1 MFNKLLPWVISILL
15 AVVLV
20 VQFVQLRQLQ
30 TSLDTSNQLIS
41 EKMSLFDDKLG
52 RAKTL
57 LDNSGELI
65 KYLRIDIPD
74 DIQRDLSQVMAEIKT
89 IGKARL
95 SHETS
100 GGGKVLRSQDAAR
113 GERFNRRAPHEEPD
127 VHVAGGGTVSLGKK
141 TVDPSPTWKFS
152 DWRLHAELSVDDIFS
167 YRLNQSFDVLL
178 VEASRGEGSSTYLR
192 IWELDS
198 EGVRIEPPLQVEDF
212 KVVRRSRA
220 QSKFHLF
227 NPKLEIALVGKTS
240 LSNPSL
246 HFAPDLGISLMSY
259 GSTVD
264 DLTWRFLRV
273 GVNYTGDNIGVSLS
287 PVSYNLGKN
296 LPLVSN
302 VWISPMYIWSSNHNI
317 GLAIGGTL

>member
-95 SHETS
+95 SH
-100 GGGKVLRSQDAAR
+100 
-113 GERFNRRAPHEEPD
+113 
-127 VHVAGGGTVSLGKK
+127 
-141 TVDPSPTWKFS
+141 
-152 DWRLHAELSVDDIFS
+152 
-167 YRLNQSFDVLL
+167 
-178 VEASRGEGSSTYLR
+178 
-192 IWELDS
+192 
-198 EGVRIEPPLQVEDF
+198 
-212 KVVRRSRA
+212 
-220 QSKFHLF
+220 
-227 NPKLEIALVGKTS
+227 
-240 LSNPSL
+240 
-246 HFAPDLGISLMSY
+246 
-259 GSTVD
+259 
-264 DLTWRFLRV
+264 
-273 GVNYTGDNIGVSLS
+273 
-287 PVSYNLGKN
+287 
-296 LPLVSN
+296 
-302 VWISPMYIWSSNHNI
+302 
-317 GLAIGGTL
+317 